1 MKKRLISTAL
11 ALCMV
16 LAMMPAAF
24 AASSAPTGLEWVEE
38 PGEIQKEFTDGE
50 NYPEEIYPGYVTF
63 DRIADGSNVYKI
75 EFFKD
80 GEEVAQST
88 YHYQATDKSAKCA
101 AALFVEEPRE
111 SGDYKFTVQMV
122 ENDQVEESEVAI
134 SEVWHYE
141 APEAQLAP
149 PNNVQWDGSTA
160 RWEAVDGADDYMVVW
175 YFAATEE
182 EEPKI
187 AGSTWGFGEVDNL
200 QLTLE
205 DWVIEEHGEG
215 YYSFKIRALSE
226 DVTKIRPS
234 ELSEMS
240 PVYHTDQAAQGIES
254 SLEEILEGLG
264 ESPNQDAVAAAVEAV
279 KKLDTDDLRVAM
291 AADQENDGVT
301 AQIQDVGKE
310 DRRYGQIKRR
320 R

>member
-182 EEPKI
+182 EEPKS

-240 PVYHTDQAAQGIES
+240 PVYHTDQAAQGIGS
-254 SLEEILEGLG
+254 SLDEILGSLG
-264 ESPNQDAVAAAVEAV
+264 DNSMTVDAAVEEV
-279 KKLDTDDLRVAM
+279 KNLDKEELRVCRCY
-291 AADQENDGVT
+291 NDV
-301 AQIQDVGKE
+301 
-310 DRRYGQIKRR
+310 
-320 R
+320 